1 LSWLLFSF
9 QEVSMADPG
18 SQRSLTR
25 VWILVLAVIVLA
37 WVIYALAGGPSTP
50 ATRTGTDSAVSR

>member
-1 LSWLLFSF
+1 
-9 QEVSMADPG
+9 MADPG

-25 VWILVLAVIVLA
+25 VWILVLAVIVVA

-50 ATRTGTDSAVSR
+50 ATRTGSDSAVSR